1 MRFGIIT
8 MQREALVPSGM
19 SVSEAMNYI
28 ATLDHA
34 DLARRLHSHGFNP
47 IELGGDMQ
55 LFLPQSFSKPTIEKL
70 AKIKA
75 ASDMSYTVHLPL
87 WSVEPSTPLSPV
99 REGSVQSLV
108 DTIERTLILD
118 PELYVLHATGP
129 LAAEFY
135 MMDLPDLAKGLI
147 LRQFQGHAKESIR
160 TILAQTGVPSR
171 RIAIETIEF
180 PFDLTLD
187 LANKLDL
194 SICLDVGHVL
204 VGFSGPLGLMDALEQ
219 CLPRLAEVHLHD
231 GPWQGPEHT
240 IRYGADHRPL
250 GEGDLDVGRFLDR
263 LEESTF
269 DGPVIFELTLDEALA
284 SMDVIR
290 SIRPELVN

>member
-19 SVSEAMNYI
+19 SMTEAMNYI

-34 DLARRLHSHGFNP
+34 DLARRLHSHGFSP

-55 LFLPQSFSKPTIEKL
+55 LFLPQSFDKPTIKKL
-70 AKIKA
+70 AKLK
-75 ASDMSYTVHLPL
+75 SGSGLNYTVHLPL

-99 REGSVQSLV
+99 REGSVQALV
-108 DTIERTLILD
+108 DTIERTLVLD

-135 MMDLPDLAKGLI
+135 AMNLPDLAKALI
-147 LRQFQGHAKESIR
+147 LRQFQGHARDSIR
-160 TILAQTGVPSR
+160 TILERTGVPSR
-171 RIAIETIEF
+171 KIAIETIEF
-180 PFDLTLD
+180 PFDLTVD
-187 LANKLDL
+187 LADQLDL
-194 SICLDVGHVL
+194 SLCLDVGHIL
-204 VGFSGPLGLMDALEQ
+204 VGFSGPVELMDALEQ

-240 IRYGADHRPL
+240 IRYGTDHRPL
-250 GEGDLDVGRFLDR
+250 GAGDLDVGRFLDR
-263 LEESTF
+263 LDEAGF
-269 DGPVIFELTLDEALA
+269 DGPIIFELTLDEALA